1 MNHAARALSTG
12 LAVAARNARLLGWLL
27 AANLLLAVVAIFPL
41 LKPFETTLEW
51 HPAPEQMAAR
61 FDMAWWV
68 DVTTAHAASFART
81 IEMAGALSFLAAL
94 SGCFFAGGL
103 LQAYVDTLEGRRMD
117 RFLTC
122 CRRWAPRFILLFAL
136 TLPLYWIVHRLVNTR
151 LELALRDLLEN
162 VADERMGLLLRFIK
176 IGLFLVL
183 FDAVT
188 LAADYARVHAI
199 VTPER
204 SMLASLRAGVLFLL
218 RHPLRAGSLEL
229 LGLLLQTGALLLYL
243 PLDGLLSR
251 ASPAGLIAGVLA
263 GQVFLLARLFLRE
276 STRAGQ
282 VALYRASLAG
292 STVPAKEDQVAA

>member
-1 MNHAARALSTG
+1 MRSTQALSTG
-12 LAVAARNARLLGWLL
+12 LAVAARNARLLPWLL
-27 AANLLLAVVAIFPL
+27 AANLVLAVAAVFPL
-41 LKPFETTLEW
+41 LKPFEATLEW
-51 HPAPEQMAAR
+51 HPAPVEMAQR

-122 CRRWAPRFILLFAL
+122 CRRWAPRFVLLFVL

-162 VADERMGLLLRFIK
+162 VADERMGLLLRLLK
-176 IGLFLVL
+176 IGLFLAL

-188 LAADYARVHAI
+188 LAGDYARTHAV
-199 VTPER
+199 VTAQR
-204 SMLASLRAGVLFLL
+204 SMLMSLRAGVFFLL
-218 RHPLRAGSLEL
+218 RHPLRAASLEL
-229 LGLLLQTGALLLYL
+229 LALLLQTAALLLYL

-251 ASPAGLIAGVLA
+251 ASPASLVAGVLA

-276 STRAGQ
+276 ATRAGQ
-282 VALYRASLAG
+282 IALYRSSLAV
-292 STVPAKEDQVAA
+292 TVRAKEDQVAA